1 MITLPTKDLSMGCL
15 LKTYVSLQ
23 VSSIRENQSDDKRFS
38 IFTGMKRLHLRAKTH
53 EDRRTWLEALHA
65 VKEMFPRMPNSELM
79 APAEGFVVSTDK
91 LKHRLI
97 QEGLNDSSIQDIEQI
112 IKDEFSG
119 VLKQLVALKQK
130 HALLINT
137 LQQLEVL
144 NMFGNWD
151 DIDFFLFQ
159 PILFIFLSFS
169 DMTR

>member
-1 MITLPTKDLSMGCL
+1 MF
-15 LKTYVSLQ
+15 LQ

-53 EDRRTWLEALHA
+53 EDRRTWLEALNA

-91 LKHRLI
+91 LKHRLV
-97 QEGLNDSSIQDIEQI
+97 QEGITDSSIQDIEQI

-130 HALLINT
+130 HVLLINT

-144 NMFGNWD
+144 KMFGNWD
-151 DIDFFLFQ
+151 DIIFFFLSNRSYLFSFFFQ
-159 PILFIFLSFS
+159 I
-169 DMTR
+169 